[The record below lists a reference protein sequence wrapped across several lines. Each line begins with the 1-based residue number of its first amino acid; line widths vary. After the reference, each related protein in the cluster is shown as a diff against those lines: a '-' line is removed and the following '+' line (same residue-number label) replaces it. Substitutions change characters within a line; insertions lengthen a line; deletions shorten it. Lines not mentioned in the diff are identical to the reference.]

1 MLTFIF
7 CQSQL
12 TIYALMINLIIAHS
26 HPVFLGKNCL
36 PILKFLSSV
45 VFLNIFNK
53 QTFHKISFIM
63 KIKNF
68 ITQTIFFAIVVTAT
82 CKGQYHYP
90 ATKTVDSSNTYF
102 GVTYIDPAGYENG
115 RLFYRKTMNTQA
127 TVADNPQLGWIT
139 LGTQGGPIPNTERS
153 EPANLLIVNGN
164 PWIVDCGDG
173 AMERLAAVGFNPNQ
187 VNIAFISH
195 LHMDHIGGLQALI
208 GLRWFRGV
216 RSKLTIYGPPGT
228 DVVVSGILLSMK
240 ALPRVEQGPTPEELT
255 QVVIVKDNSD
265 LMVDSV
271 RIRAVRNSHFDY
283 PSGHPAD
290 NGTQSLSY
298 RFDYKGYAIGY
309 TGDTGPCDAV
319 AYLEH
324 GVDLLVSEVI
334 DLPAVI
340 AVFKENPKIPEQA
353 KSALIQHFKTQH
365 LTPQAA
371 GKIAAEAGVGRLVF
385 THLSIPGKTDVEA
398 QKLINQAHETFKGE
412 VIVAHDLDR
421 F

>member
-1 MLTFIF
+1 MKTQNFIF
-7 CQSQL
+7 
-12 TIYALMINLIIAHS
+12 
-26 HPVFLGKNCL
+26 
-36 PILKFLSSV
+36 
-45 VFLNIFNK
+45 
-53 QTFHKISFIM
+53 
-63 KIKNF
+63 
-68 ITQTIFFAIVVTAT
+68 QTIFFAILVTTT
-82 CKGQYHYP
+82 CNAQFNYP
-90 ATKTVDSSNTYF
+90 PTKTVDSCDTYF
-102 GVTYIDPAGYENG
+102 GVTYQDPYRWLENIKDTTVITWFKQEANFTNDIFNKIPGGNKQIAEREMPDKLQPPGIDPAGYENG
-115 RLFYRKTMNTQA
+115 RLFYRMTMNTQA

-139 LGTQGGPIPNTERS
+139 LGTQGGPEPNAERS

-173 AMERLAAVGFNPNQ
+173 AMERLAAAGFNPNQ

-208 GLRWFRGV
+208 GLRWFMGA

-228 DVVVSGILLSMK
+228 DVVVSGILQSLK
-240 ALPRVEQGPTPEELT
+240 PTVRIGLGIRVHQGPTLEELT
-255 QVVIVKDNSD
+255 QVVILKDNSD
-265 LMVDSV
+265 LIVDSV
-271 RIRAVRNSHFDY
+271 RIRAVPNSHFDD
-283 PSGHPAD
+283 PPGHPAD
-290 NGTQSLSY
+290 NGSQSLSY

-319 AYLEH
+319 ARLEH

-334 DLPAVI
+334 DLPAMI

-353 KSALIQHFKTQH
+353 KTAIIQHFNTQH

-385 THLSIPGKTDVEA
+385 THLSIPGKTNVEA